1 MVWLFGDVFHLKA
14 DRTLEIF
21 GFLTLGATAYILT
34 VLPVSLVRFVLWVF
48 THSIYRVKVIGQE
61 NVPFEGPALFVCNHV
76 TWVDGLLVGTST
88 QRLPHFMMWKP
99 FYDHPLLHWFFKLMG
114 AIPTAGRNR
123 QEVLQSLENA
133 REDLKKGEVVCIFA
147 EGGLS
152 RTGNMMPFKRGFERI
167 MEDMNLPIIP
177 VHLDRVWGS
186 IFSYKDGRFFLKWPQ
201 RIPFPITV
209 SFGKP
214 LPPTA
219 KAYEVRQA
227 VMELGSDAVAHRQ
240 TDSDVLPYRFI
251 KTAKRNFFSFCMAD
265 SIGRKLT
272 FGQSLTVG
280 LLFSRWIEKNRPEDK
295 MIGLL
300 LPTTTGGALANLGVS
315 LSGKVPVNLNFTAG
329 KESIV
334 FALAQCN
341 IKTILTS
348 KLFLHKA
355 GLEAMEGMVYLEDL
369 VREFTPIQKALTAL
383 EAFLFPSWLIRK
395 TRGFKNQKPS
405 DLATVIFSS
414 GSTGTPK
421 GVMLS
426 NYNIL
431 SNLEACE
438 QVFWVTKQ
446 DRIMGVLPFFHSF
459 GFMGTLWFPLV
470 AGFGAV
476 YHPNPVDAK
485 TIGDLVAQYKASILI
500 STPTFYGTYTRKCPA
515 EQFATL
521 RFAVVG
527 AEKLRASIA
536 SDYKEKYGRDL
547 MEGYGCTEMAPVVAV
562 NIPDFENNVSKQKGM
577 KLGTVGQPVPGVAV
591 RIIHAKTGASLP
603 PDEEGLILVKGSN
616 RMMGYLG
623 APEKMAEVV
632 KDGWYITGDIG
643 KLDEEGF
650 LHITDR
656 LSRFSKI
663 GGEMVPHL
671 KVEEAIH
678 PILGEYNCAVTS
690 IPDEQKGEKLVVL
703 HTHPK
708 LSPEN
713 FWSHLSNT
721 ELPKLWVPKKDNYY
735 FVENLPSLGSGKLDL
750 KGLKQMALRFAS
762 LVKPNPEST

>member
-1 MVWLFGDVFHLKA
+1 M
-14 DRTLEIF
+14 
-21 GFLTLGATAYILT
+21 
-34 VLPVSLVRFVLWVF
+34 
-48 THSIYRVKVIGQE
+48 
-61 NVPFEGPALFVCNHV
+61 
-76 TWVDGLLVGTST
+76 
-88 QRLPHFMMWKP
+88 
-99 FYDHPLLHWFFKLMG
+99 
-114 AIPTAGRNR
+114 
-123 QEVLQSLENA
+123 
-133 REDLKKGEVVCIFA
+133 
-147 EGGLS
+147 
-152 RTGNMMPFKRGFERI
+152 
-167 MEDMNLPIIP
+167 
-177 VHLDRVWGS
+177 
-186 IFSYKDGRFFLKWPQ
+186 
-201 RIPFPITV
+201 
-209 SFGKP
+209 
-214 LPPTA
+214 
-219 KAYEVRQA
+219 
-227 VMELGSDAVAHRQ
+227 
-240 TDSDVLPYRFI
+240 
-251 KTAKRNFFSFCMAD
+251 
-265 SIGRKLT
+265 T
-272 FGQSLTVG
+272 FGQVLTAG
-280 LLFSRWIEKNRPEDK
+280 LLFSRWIERNRAGDK

-329 KESIV
+329 RESMD
-334 FALAQCN
+334 FARTQCG

-355 GLEAMEGMVYLEDL
+355 GLEPMEGMVYLEDL
-369 VREFTPIQKALTAL
+369 LREFTPSQKVLTAL
-383 EAFLFPSWLIRK
+383 KAFLLPSWWIR
-395 TRGFKNQKPS
+395 RSLGFKTQKPG

-426 NYNIL
+426 HYNIL

-485 TIGDLVAQYKASILI
+485 TIGELVSKYKASILI
-500 STPTFYGTYTRKCPA
+500 STPTFYTAYIRKCSA

-527 AEKLRASIA
+527 AEKLRATIA
-536 SDYKEKYGRDL
+536 SEYKEKYGRDL

-577 KLGTVGQPVPGVAV
+577 KLGTVGQPLPGVAV
-591 RIIHAKTGASLP
+591 KIIQAETGDPLP
-603 PDEEGLILVKGSN
+603 PGEEGMILVKGSN

-632 KDGWYITGDIG
+632 KDGWYVTGDIG
-643 KLDEEGF
+643 MLDEEGF

-671 KVEEAIH
+671 KVEEALQ
-678 PILGEYNCAVTS
+678 PILGEYACAVTS

-703 HTHPK
+703 HTHPQ
-708 LSPEN
+708 LTPES

-721 ELPKLWVPKKDNYY
+721 ELPKLWVPKKDHFY

-750 KGLKQMALRFAS
+750 KKLKQMALGLSA
-762 LVKPNPEST
+762 VKA